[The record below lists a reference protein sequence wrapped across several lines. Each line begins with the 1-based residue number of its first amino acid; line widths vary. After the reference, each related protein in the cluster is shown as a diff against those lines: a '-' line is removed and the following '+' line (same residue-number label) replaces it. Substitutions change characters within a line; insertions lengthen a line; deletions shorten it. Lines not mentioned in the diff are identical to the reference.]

1 MRIMSRLETLRVSGP
16 MIFLAVAG
24 PVLAAP
30 GAVNGDGGGYLA
42 IVGPP
47 ALRFASSG
55 RHGNIV
61 PTQYCLAESSPVKI
75 AMPSPS
81 AEKTS
86 NPAMNLPSP
95 ANATPVASAAAKA
108 DAAPSSASLPAPIF
122 MSSGVDPSI
131 VTPAMLVD
139 YLKPSTFR
147 KNTSGNND
155 QSPAV
160 PVNLGFTPPTAPAQN
175 VSRAV
180 YKNE

>member
-1 MRIMSRLETLRVSGP
+1 MRVAGP
-16 MIFLAVAG
+16 MIFLVVAG

-30 GAVNGDGGGYLA
+30 DAVNGNRSGYLT
-42 IVGPP
+42 IIGPP
-47 ALRFASSG
+47 VLRFASSG

-61 PTQYCLAESSPVKI
+61 PTQYNLAESSPVKI

-81 AEKTS
+81 AGKTPD
-86 NPAMNLPSP
+86 PAINLPIP
-95 ANATPVASAAAKA
+95 ANATPVAVASAKP
-108 DAAPSSASLPAPIF
+108 DAAPSSASLPVPNF
-122 MSSGVDPSI
+122 MSSGLDPSI

-139 YLKPSTFR
+139 YLKPSAFG
-147 KNTSGNND
+147 KNTSGNSD
-155 QSPAV
+155 HSPTVVV